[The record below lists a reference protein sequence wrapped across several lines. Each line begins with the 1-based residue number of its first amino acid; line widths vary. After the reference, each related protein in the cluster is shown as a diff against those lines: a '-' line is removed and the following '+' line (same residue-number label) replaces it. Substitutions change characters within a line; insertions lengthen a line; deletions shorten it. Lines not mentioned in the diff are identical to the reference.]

1 MLLLALVVCRS
12 GSTNGYSAL
21 SNTVLGIGD
30 LQMLLGECL
39 GAESPFSQNYL
50 VSCCID
56 IQWDLLTFSLLIRII
71 YRICQLFKI

>member
-1 MLLLALVVCRS
+1 MLLLALVICIS
-12 GSTNGYSAL
+12 GSTNGCSAL
-21 SNTVLGIGD
+21 SYTVLDIGD

-56 IQWDLLTFSLLIRII
+56 IQWDLLTFSLLMRSI
-71 YRICQLFKI
+71 YRICQLFKN